1 MSKPARATI
10 SDVAKAAKT
19 GKTSISRYL
28 NGEKHLL
35 SDALLARIEQAI
47 ADLDYRPSLMAR
59 GLKRGRTRLIGL
71 IIADITNPYSVN
83 VLSGIEAACRE
94 KGFTP
99 LVCNTNNEVDQE
111 LHYLDLLRSYQVEGI
126 VVNAVGMREEG
137 LNRLQQSSL
146 PMVLIDRKIPE
157 FACDVVG
164 LDNTQAATTATEHLI
179 EQGFE
184 AILFLSEPLGMV
196 NTRRERLSAF
206 RATLEETVH
215 ADVLLHVVDAASSV
229 KHEQMEQVDRVLHEI
244 DASGIPQILVM
255 NKIDA
260 AEELRAQGP
269 RIERDEAGAVRRVFV
284 SAIEGAGLGLQHL
297 GPFFQRLIAVA
308 LEVGRIK
315 AQQHLQQAVHK
326 AGEQAPLDPVA
337 EGYQNERHHAEQRDG
352 AAVGQLI
359 DFDVGQDGAQRNHQG
374 AFYHNA
380 RFGVRG

>member
-1 MSKPARATI
+1 MIKPTRATI

-157 FACDVVG
+157 FACDV
-164 LDNTQAATTATEHLI
+164 
-179 EQGFE
+179 
-184 AILFLSEPLGMV
+184 GMV
-196 NTRRERLSAF
+196 NTRRDRLAAF
-206 RATLEETVH
+206 RATLARYPGVIAENAEIPLHEAGQLDNTLRQFHTRHRGMRKAVISANGALTLQVARSLKRIGLH
-215 ADVLLHVVDAASSV
+215 WGSDIGLLGFDELEWAELAGVGITTLKQPTWQIGYAAV
-229 KHEQMEQVDRVLHEI
+229 EQVVR
-244 DASGIPQILVM
+244 
-255 NKIDA
+255 
-260 AEELRAQGP
+260 
-269 RIERDEAGAVRRVFV
+269 RIEGTRDAVREQVF
-284 SAIEGAGLGLQHL
+284 SGE
-297 GPFFQRLIAVA
+297 LI
-308 LEVGRIK
+308 
-315 AQQHLQQAVHK
+315 
-326 AGEQAPLDPVA
+326 
-337 EGYQNERHHAEQRDG
+337 
-352 AAVGQLI
+352 
-359 DFDVGQDGAQRNHQG
+359 
-374 AFYHNA
+374 
-380 RFGVRG
+380 VRGSTAR